1 VLHPESLLIHGGL
14 HRPGDNPRLI
24 AAVKVGS
31 GTSTG
36 GSVTVM
42 APNAHGKADDGA
54 AADAPELSV
63 VIPCYGSAGALPELL
78 SRLDGALGA
87 LAVDSEII
95 LVDDCSP
102 DGLAQVVQREFQA
115 YPRLRYIELMVNVGQ
130 FRALMCGFA
139 HARGRFVVTM
149 DDDLQHPPEEI
160 AKLYNHLRASPHL
173 DAVFG
178 AYEKK
183 RHSSGR
189 NLGSWLLRIVN
200 TRIFHKPPGLVMSS
214 FRCLRRELVDA
225 LLANRTRYPVIGALI
240 LSSTRRIENVSVRH
254 DTRKHGK
261 SNYSLTKL
269 VRTTLD
275 NILSFSSLPLQIIS
289 VGGVCIS
296 LLSFALGG
304 VYVIIH
310 LLRGTGVPG
319 WTSLFLAVNFYAGL
333 GLLSVGIA
341 GEYLVRIIGES
352 RGQPLYVVRRRLD
365 GGTHE

>member
-1 VLHPESLLIHGGL
+1 
-14 HRPGDNPRLI
+14 
-24 AAVKVGS
+24 
-31 GTSTG
+31 
-36 GSVTVM
+36 M
-42 APNAHGKADDGA
+42 ALNEHENADDGDA
-54 AADAPELSV
+54 AGAPELSV
-63 VIPCYGSAGALPELL
+63 VIPCYGSARAMPELL
-78 SRLDGALGA
+78 SRLDRALDALG
-87 LAVDSEII
+87 VESEIV

-102 DGLAQVVQREFQA
+102 DALGLVVQRELKT

-139 HARGRFVVTM
+139 HARGCCVITM

-160 AKLYNHLRASPHL
+160 AKLYVHLRDSPHL

-183 RHSSGR
+183 QHSGGR
-189 NLGSWLLRIVN
+189 NLGSWLLRMVN

-240 LSSTRRIENVSVRH
+240 LSSTRRIENVTVRH
-254 DTRKHGK
+254 DARKHGR
-261 SNYSLTKL
+261 SSYSLAKL

-275 NILSFSSLPLQIIS
+275 NILSFSSLPLQVIS

-304 VYVIIH
+304 AYVAVH
-310 LLRGTGVPG
+310 LIRGNGVPG

-352 RGQPLYVVRRRLD
+352 RGQPLYVVRRRL
-365 GGTHE
+365 GGNTNA